1 MIGIKYRC
9 FCDDSINIK
18 VMGGKIPLQAQKYDC
33 IYKERRKLP
42 FGAGSCSHAIKE
54 KKS

>member
-1 MIGIKYRC
+1 MIVPISKRWTE
-9 FCDDSINIK
+9 SSVLTAEN
-18 VMGGKIPLQAQKYDC
+18 DC

>member
-1 MIGIKYRC
+1 MIVPISKCWAENSVLTAENDY
-9 FCDDSINIK
+9 
-18 VMGGKIPLQAQKYDC
+18 

-42 FGAGSCSHAIKE
+42 LGAGSCSHAIKE